1 MTVSRS
7 PRLDPNRPSLGP
19 LFFACLAA
27 WGACLAAESLTWEL
41 HGRSQFLRESPVAV
55 VAAAG
60 ILLAGA
66 LVVAACLESRARA
79 WKRARALRLLIVPA
93 VALVCSLTCAGLF
106 WTAWEAQG
114 DALQDALSGRKSVIA
129 ELTGDP
135 VARDYGLVS
144 TVCWHAG
151 RRSVS
156 FRVLWPDGAEP
167 LKAGHLV
174 RLEGSFSRP
183 AADESGR
190 WNHRQGY
197 VGMVDATVVEDQ
209 GSAPGPRGL
218 VSAFREE
225 SSARIG
231 QMGAGAPSSGLLA
244 GIVLGDRTLYTGSET
259 EQDFR
264 TTGLAHLM
272 AVSGTHL
279 AVVTGLLSCLL
290 AHTPLRRGTRALLI
304 ASGLVFYVSL
314 TGFAPSALRSFVMC
328 LCALAAGS
336 ARRRA
341 HVISALSLCVLVFV
355 CACPPL
361 AFSLGFQLSVLA
373 VFGLVVL
380 SPLAAAW
387 LRRLLP
393 GRLATLA
400 DSLAATFSASLFT
413 LPVTMPLF
421 AQLPLV
427 SPFATL
433 LAAPLVTCAL
443 ALGIPGVLLA
453 ATGLPCCA
461 VSLQAALA
469 VCGGCAWLVH
479 LLADLPLACVPVSS
493 DGTVAG
499 IVFAAMALVLWVLW
513 PLPSQFAA
521 GSASAAPPAPEGRR
535 AALRRLAV
543 ALVFALPV
551 ALVVFEGAGGSASL
565 RRALEPHFSSD
576 ARVVM
581 IDVGQGDCTLVED
594 GDAAVLVDT
603 GKDALLLEQG
613 LARQGISHLD
623 AVYLT
628 HKDADHCGALAALA
642 GVVRVDHVYVH
653 ADLLG
658 NPVMRDVLRDA
669 TWVTAGRG
677 AEGVSVGDQ
686 TRAGR
691 FTLTLVSPEDG
702 GQSENDDSLVN
713 LVEYDEDAD
722 GVPEARGLL
731 TGDAEAEVT
740 APLANTIGRIDL
752 LKVSHHGSRGGAT
765 DAELATLSPKVAL
778 IGVGADNSYGH
789 PTPET
794 LSQLERA
801 GTQVFRTDL
810 NGDIEVDFSGTRMS
824 VKLGKH

>member
-41 HGRSQFLRESPVAV
+41 HSCSRLPQGYAV
-55 VAAAG
+55 VVVVLGFLLVGVLAAA
-60 ILLAGA
+60 
-66 LVVAACLESRARA
+66 ACVERKARMG
-79 WKRARALRLLIVPA
+79 KKARALRLFIVPV

-114 DALQDALSGRKSVIA
+114 DALQDALSGCDGVSA

-135 VARDYGLVS
+135 AAREYGVVS
-144 TVCWHAG
+144 TACWHAG
-151 RRSVS
+151 GRSVS
-156 FRVLWPDGAEP
+156 FRILWPEGAEP

-174 RLEGSFSRP
+174 RIEGSLSRP

-197 VGMVDATVVEDQ
+197 VGMVAAQVVEDR
-209 GSAPGPRGL
+209 GSATGLRGL

-225 SSARIG
+225 SSIRIE
-231 QMGAGAPSSGLLA
+231 QMGDDAPSSGLLA
-244 GIVLGDRTLYTGSET
+244 GIVLGDRSLYTGSET

-290 AHTPLRRGTRALLI
+290 ARTPLRRGTRALLI

-341 HVISALSLCVLVFV
+341 HVVSALSLCVLVFV

-387 LRRLLP
+387 LRSLLP
-393 GRLATLA
+393 GRLSSLA
-400 DSLAATFSASLFT
+400 DSLAATFSATLTT
-413 LPVTMPLF
+413 LPVTIPLF

-427 SPFATL
+427 SPVATL
-433 LAAPLVTCAL
+433 LAAPFVTCAL

-461 VSLQAALA
+461 VPLQAALS
-469 VCGGCAWLVH
+469 VCGACAWLVH

-493 DGTVAG
+493 DGRLVG
-499 IVFAAMALVLWVLW
+499 IVFAAMALVLWALW
-513 PLPSQFAA
+513 PLPSRLLVV
-521 GSASAAPPAPEGRR
+521 SASIARPAPEGKRL
-535 AALRRLAV
+535 AARRLAV

-565 RRALEPHFSSD
+565 RRAFEPHFSSD

-603 GKDALLLEQG
+603 GKDAILLEQG
-613 LARQGISHLD
+613 LARRGISHLD

-658 NPVMRDVLRDA
+658 NPVMQDVLRDA

-702 GQSENDDSLVN
+702 GESENDDSLVN

-740 APLANTIGRIDL
+740 APLADTIGRIDL

-778 IGVGADNSYGH
+778 IGVGADNAYGH

-794 LSQLERA
+794 LSELERA
-801 GTQVFRTDL
+801 GARVFRTDL

-824 VKLGKH
+824 VKLQKDG